1 MIVDGFMGWK
11 VPVFFRRLL
20 TMIPAL
26 IVIALGVNTLSTLI
40 FSQVI
45 LSMTLPFAIIP
56 LIWLTSRRDVMG
68 DMVNGR
74 KIRALAIAV
83 AMVVLAMNVVLL
95 AGAFF

>member
-1 MIVDGFMGWK
+1 MAGQMIVDGFMGWK

-26 IVIALGVNTLSTLI
+26 IIIALGVNTLSTLI

-68 DMVNGR
+68 DMVNGPT
-74 KIRALAIAV
+74 IRDARHRRRRWWCWR
-83 AMVVLAMNVVLL
+83 
-95 AGAFF
+95 

>member
-1 MIVDGFMGWK
+1 MGWK

-26 IVIALGVNTLSTLI
+26 IVIAMGVNTLSTLI

-45 LSMTLPFAIIP
+45 PSMTLPFAIIP

-68 DMVNGR
+68 NMVNGV
-74 KIRALAIAV
+74 KIRTLAIIV
-83 AMVVLAMNVVLL
+83 AIVVPAMNVLLL
-95 AGAFF
+95 AGAFL